1 MPHQAQEGTGRMRL
15 YLLVACLLW
24 SSDLSSARAQANG
37 EWKLL
42 AREDGV
48 TSWKQVSDRSVPIV
62 KAQIEI
68 DAPID
73 VVKRVIQDYRTHTKW
88 MHKCVESTLLKQVSP
103 TEAILYNRT
112 DSPWPIRDRDV
123 IFRFKLQAAGGDV
136 VLAFET
142 EKSPTKPEVS
152 GVIRMPRMDGFFR
165 LTKLGDHKTRVVYQ
179 LDSDVGGSIPQWAVR
194 DVLEKIPP
202 ETLLG
207 LRKQIAAL
215 APTKS

>member
-1 MPHQAQEGTGRMRL
+1 MRI
-15 YLLVACLLW
+15 YLLLACFLLSIDV
-24 SSDLSSARAQANG
+24 SSVRAQAGGG

-42 AREDGV
+42 EREDGV

-73 VVKRVIQDYRTHTKW
+73 VVQRVIQDWRTHTKW
-88 MHKCVESTLLKQVSP
+88 MHKCMASTLVQRVSD
-103 TEAILYNRT
+103 TEAVLYNRT

-123 IFRFKLQAAGGDV
+123 IFRMKREPAGADMV
-136 VLAFET
+136 FTVET
-142 EKSPTKPEVS
+142 EKSDLKPEVA
-152 GVIRMPRMDGFFR
+152 GVVRMPRMNGFFR
-165 LTKLGDHKTRVVYQ
+165 LTKLGAHSTRVVYQ

-194 DVLEKIPP
+194 DVVERIPP

-207 LRKQIAAL
+207 LRAHIATL
-215 APTKS
+215 